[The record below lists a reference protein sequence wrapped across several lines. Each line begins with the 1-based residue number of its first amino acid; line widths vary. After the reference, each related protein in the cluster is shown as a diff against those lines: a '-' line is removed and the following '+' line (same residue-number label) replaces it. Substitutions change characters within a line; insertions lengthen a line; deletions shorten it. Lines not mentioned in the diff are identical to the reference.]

1 MDQATPIVG
10 HRMNSPSDQS
20 TPLQS
25 SRLDNKPINSFTS
38 QTNQQ
43 PVLDSNFE
51 QINKQYIADHD
62 EQSLINLEETNLDM
76 TNLNE

>member
-1 MDQATPIVG
+1 
-10 HRMNSPSDQS
+10 MNSFS
-20 TPLQS
+20 
-25 SRLDNKPINSFTS
+25 S

-62 EQSLINLEETNLDM
+62 EQSFINLEETNLDT